1 MTPFQQREQND
12 IDGLLFI
19 HRFSWL
25 RTLELGKL
33 MWPGNASSRHQA
45 DRLVRSWLERG
56 LVIVRELPLGAG
68 RAVVL
73 AAGGVRLLADFGI
86 QASSGKDIGQL
97 VNKKWQPPSSW
108 KHDLIAA
115 GVQAEMSKQGYS
127 VVPEAEIRRRAGSS
141 LVKIPDG
148 LLIHE
153 EKKAVVWLEVEYA
166 RKTGKSMKDLAE
178 ALCAVASQECK
189 NILGYKPTNA
199 LVAFAQES
207 EDERGY
213 KLNHQDRVRAAVA
226 KAATANIILNWAIC
240 DISGA
245 AGVKTVVLTH
255 EKITANRAA
264 KVRKVLDSVGWRE
277 EDGCLVS
284 NHGNHRAVIWE
295 SENGTWS
302 CMIDDEDANYVGS
315 EREAKEAC
323 ASEIAKKLQP
333 RFQAN

>member
-12 IDGLLFI
+12 IDGLQLV
-19 HRFSWL
+19 HRFGWL
-25 RTLELGKL
+25 RSLELGKL
-33 MWPGNASSRHQA
+33 MWPHNSSSRHQA
-45 DRLVRSWLERG
+45 DRLIRSWLERG
-56 LVIVRELPLGAG
+56 LVISRELPLGSG

-86 QASSGKDIGQL
+86 QSSSGKDIGQI
-97 VNKKWQPPSSW
+97 VDKKWQPPASW
-108 KHDLIAA
+108 KHDLIAT
-115 GVQAEMSKQGYS
+115 GVQAELTKAGYYTI
-127 VVPEAEIRRRAGSS
+127 PEYDIRRRAGNS
-141 LVKIPDG
+141 LIKIPDG
-148 LLIHE
+148 ILINE
-153 EKKAVVWLEVEYA
+153 EKEQVVWLEVEYA
-166 RKTGKSMKDLAE
+166 RKTGKAMKELAE
-178 ALCAVASQECK
+178 ALVAVAHQESK
-189 NILGYKPTNA
+189 TILGYKPTHA

-207 EDERGY
+207 QDERGY
-213 KLNHQDRVRAAVA
+213 KLNHQDRVRTAVA
-226 KAATANIILNWAIC
+226 EAAKEDVQINWAIC

-302 CMIDDEDANYVGS
+302 WMIDDEDANYVGS

-323 ASEIAKKLQP
+323 ASEISRMTAKS
-333 RFQAN
+333 N